1 MDHLSL
7 VTHREL
13 EIAVRVFHPEAP
25 KTVVAWHGLARHGG
39 DFAALARELG
49 PEWRVLAQA
58 FLYGRTQHGRFPAP
72 SQVDSSVIQD
82 ELWHQRESQVSWI
95 H

>member
-25 KTVVAWHGLARHGG
+25 KTVVAWHG
-39 DFAALARELG
+39 
-49 PEWRVLAQA
+49 WRAMVA
-58 FLYGRTQHGRFPAP
+58 T
-72 SQVDSSVIQD
+72 SQPWQ
-82 ELWHQRESQVSWI
+82 ES
-95 H
+95 